1 MTPLQYFKH
10 SSLCSLPWIGVFVNP
25 DGKVKN
31 CAISDLNLGDLHKD
45 PVEKILTG
53 ANNVM
58 VKQDMLDGIRHPRCN
73 ACYSVEDN
81 TSNSVQHSNSSNR
94 SWYKKYGIKNINLE
108 LYDRAEN
115 FDLRVLDL
123 RWRNTCNFSCVYC
136 GPDLSSQWASELK
149 DKSFTIDEDVLRKN
163 KKYIFENLRNITHV
177 YLAGGEPL
185 LIKENLELLNI
196 LKDQNPDVEIRI
208 NTNLSVI
215 DNEIFKK
222 LITFKNVKW
231 TVSVDAVGAEFEYI
245 RYPGNWNKFYQN
257 LLYLK
262 DQEFNINFNMVWCV
276 LNSTSIFDCIDFLK
290 NIGFHENSFIIQTL
304 TEPAELDLR
313 GLPNSRLDQIKE
325 KIKLEMS
332 MADPQYW
339 LYKSL
344 NLMYNFINTSEPSRN
359 MNSTFDF
366 LSTLDKRHSLSSKD
380 VFPVLYNL

>member
-1 MTPLQYFKH
+1 MTPSEYFKH
-10 SSLCSLPWIGVFVNP
+10 PALCALPWIGVFVNP
-25 DGKVKN
+25 DGKIKN
-31 CAISDLNLGDLHKD
+31 CAISELDLGDLHND

-53 ANNVM
+53 SNNVM
-58 VKQDMLDGIRHPRCN
+58 VKQDMLAGIRHPRCN
-73 ACYSVEDN
+73 TCYSVEDS
-81 TSNSVQHSNSSNR
+81 TADQAQHSSASNR
-94 SWYKKYGIKNINLE
+94 SWYKKFGIRNVNLD

-115 FDLRVLDL
+115 FNLRVLDL

-208 NTNLSVI
+208 NTNLSIV

-231 TVSVDAVGAEFEYI
+231 TLSVDAIAAEFEYI
-245 RYPGNWNKFYQN
+245 RYPGNWNKFHHN
-257 LLYLK
+257 LSYLRE
-262 DQEFNINFNMVWCV
+262 QEFDINFNMVWCI

-290 NIGFHENSFIIQTL
+290 NTGFHENSFIIQPL
-304 TEPAELDLR
+304 TTPVELDVR
-313 GLPNSRLDQIKE
+313 GLPDVELSRVTE
-325 KIKLEMS
+325 KIKIEMIS
-332 MADPQYW
+332 ADPQYW

-344 NLMYNFINTSEPSRN
+344 NLMYNFIDTPYSKPG
-359 MNSTFDF
+359 MNNTFDF
-366 LSTLDKRHSLSSKD
+366 LSTLDNRRNLSSRD
-380 VFPVLYNL
+380 VFPMLYNL

>member
-1 MTPLQYFKH
+1 MTPSEYFKH
-10 SSLCSLPWIGVFVNP
+10 PALCSLPWIGVYVNP

-31 CAISDLNLGDLHKD
+31 CAISDLDLGDLHND

-58 VKQDMLDGIRHPRCN
+58 VKQDMLAEIRHPRCN

-81 TSNSVQHSNSSNR
+81 TADQAQHFNTSNR
-94 SWYKKYGIKNINLE
+94 SWYKKYGIRNINID
-108 LYDRAEN
+108 LYDKTEN
-115 FDLRVLDL
+115 FNLRVLDL

-149 DKSFTIDEDVLRKN
+149 DKSFIIDEDVLRKN
-163 KKYIFENLRNITHV
+163 KKYIFENLHNITHV

-208 NTNLSVI
+208 NTNLSTI
-215 DNEIFKK
+215 NNEIFKK

-231 TVSVDAVGAEFEYI
+231 TVSVDAIAAEFEYI
-245 RYPGNWNKFYQN
+245 RYPGNWNKFHQN

-262 DQEFNINFNMVWCV
+262 NQGFDINFNMVWCV
-276 LNSTSIFDCIDFLK
+276 LNSTSIFDCVDFLK
-290 NIGFHENSFIIQTL
+290 NIGFHENSFIIQNL
-304 TEPAELDLR
+304 TDPVELDLR
-313 GLPNSRLDQIKE
+313 GLPNGRLYQIKE

-332 MADPQYW
+332 VADPQYW

-344 NLMYNFINTSEPSRN
+344 NLMYNFINTPEPSRN

-366 LSTLDKRHSLSSKD
+366 LDKLDKRRNLSSKN
-380 VFPVLYNL
+380 VFPMLYNL

>member
-10 SSLCSLPWIGVFVNP
+10 SSLCSLPWIGVYVNP
-25 DGKVKN
+25 DGEVKN
-31 CAISDLNLGDLHKD
+31 CAISNLNLGNLHKE
-45 PVEKILTG
+45 PVEKILTS

-81 TSNSVQHSNSSNR
+81 TSNSAQHSNSSNR

-115 FDLRVLDL
+115 FDLKVLDL

-149 DKSFTIDEDVLRKN
+149 DKSFTIDEDVLRNN

-215 DNEIFKK
+215 DNKIFKK

-245 RYPGNWNKFYQN
+245 RYPGNWNKFHQN

-262 DQEFNINFNMVWCV
+262 RQGFDINFNMVWCV

-313 GLPNSRLDQIKE
+313 GLPNSRLGQIKE

-359 MNSTFDF
+359 MNNTFDF
-366 LSTLDKRHSLSSKD
+366 LSTLDHRRNLSSKD
-380 VFPVLYNL
+380 VFPMLYNL

>member
-1 MTPLQYFKH
+1 MY
-10 SSLCSLPWIGVFVNP
+10 VNP

-31 CAISDLNLGDLHKD
+31 CAISDLNLGNLHD
-45 PVEKILTG
+45 QPVEKILVG
-53 ANNVM
+53 SNNVM
-58 VKQDMLDGIRHPRCN
+58 VKQDMLAGVRHSRCN
-73 ACYSVEDN
+73 ACYSVENN
-81 TSNSVQHSNSSNR
+81 TTNQPQHSSSSNR
-94 SWYKKYGIKNINLE
+94 SWYKKYGIKNVNLD

-115 FDLRVLDL
+115 FSLRVLDL

-149 DKSFTIDEDVLRKN
+149 DKSFTIDEDVLRSN
-163 KKYIFENLRNITHV
+163 KKYIFENLKHITHV

-231 TVSVDAVGAEFEYI
+231 TVSVDSLRAEFEYI
-245 RYPGNWNKFYQN
+245 RYPGDWDKFYQN

-262 DQEFNINFNMVWCV
+262 HQEFDINFNMVWCI

-304 TEPAELDLR
+304 TSPTELDLR
-313 GLPNSRLDQIKE
+313 GLPDVALEQVKE
-325 KIKLEMS
+325 KIKIELAA
-332 MADPQYW
+332 ADPQYW

-344 NLMYNFINTSEPSRN
+344 NLMYNFITKTEPGRN

-366 LSTLDKRHSLSSKD
+366 LSTLDRRRNISSKD
-380 VFPVLYNL
+380 VFPMLYNL